1 MKYDEPKYGMI
12 LELGQDGNVLRSLQD
27 PKGTMFK
34 TVGEVEEVNSILYI
48 ASEGRK
54 YIGVLNLN
62 ALPGGG
68 MPMPGTTQRPKNA
81 MEQLLDIVNTNL
93 QKMTD
98 FEVHRV
104 VFGLI
109 QRLYVSK
116 VQLKAQQNAIARLQ
130 QGVRQLQEQL
140 RQLQASQAGGT
151 TGGTTAGGCLPHQL
165 FGEALAPNNW
175 LTKTQPFAVGING
188 VQSMVVANGYVYTTD
203 ADGWVTEVMPSG
215 NARRILRMSVSSCD
229 TDIPVIFDPN
239 AGQPNAKEGAC
250 GKPLGIR
257 ADRHGFLIV
266 ADAYNGIFRISPRTG
281 RYKHLVDT
289 RNMLVNNKPVGY
301 INDVAV
307 ARDGTIFFT
316 SSSARWTPKEFR
328 NIIIEGETTGRV
340 LLYSPGARTNNVRQI
355 MADLSF
361 PDGLQ
366 LSPDQSYLL
375 VGEGA
380 RARIH
385 RVHIG
390 PTPKHGTIEVFASN
404 LPGIVQNIRLSPR
417 GTYWVGLSYA
427 RHSDLP
433 SFLDTRGPATPDNI
447 QFRRDLVARTK
458 DQAATLSSKFGIA
471 VELDMN
477 GNLIRSIQD
486 PQGSAY
492 TTVTEIQ
499 EEEDVL
505 YVASPDKNF
514 IGLLNVNWLPPPY
527 TGPPPTPA
535 PPPTMGPPP
544 GPWNQGP
551 RPNTSTNN
559 PAANSTSGSGNP
571 GATTNPNPTDPNEAE
586 IQKIL
591 DAVTQ
596 SMRKLTDTQIREVV
610 VQLTRQLVETKNVIY
625 KANERSDK
633 LRTDL
638 EQLQIL
644 TDTSGLSP
652 QQKQL
657 VRDSWE
663 EYSSGNTA
671 VADTIHMF
679 VKFFNITPE
688 AAALF
693 SFVPGDQL
701 TEQVLLSNS
710 RLQSHVQRV
719 YNALNAAVDSLN
731 NIPNLAAVTKSLG
744 SRHASYG
751 VQERFFQVRIVVMMT
766 MVMVAVVVAMMMMI
780 AMTTI
785 VTTTMMMT
793 TTTTMMVHNYDD
805 DGDCYDDD
813 CYDDDDA

>member
-1 MKYDEPKYGMI
+1 MAQLVGMTSLLQNMRI
-12 LELGQDGNVLRSLQD
+12 PDPVAVRAKPRGWWVGGSIHFLVIFLR
-27 PKGTMFK
+27 
-34 TVGEVEEVNSILYI
+34 
-48 ASEGRK
+48 
-54 YIGVLNLN
+54 
-62 ALPGGG
+62 
-68 MPMPGTTQRPKNA
+68 
-81 MEQLLDIVNTNL
+81 
-93 QKMTD
+93 
-98 FEVHRV
+98 HH
-104 VFGLI
+104 
-109 QRLYVSK
+109 VSS
-116 VQLKAQQNAIARLQ
+116 R
-130 QGVRQLQEQL
+130 
-140 RQLQASQAGGT
+140 
-151 TGGTTAGGCLPHQL
+151 CLPHQL

-215 NARRILRMSVSSCD
+215 NARRILRMSVSSC
-229 TDIPVIFDPN
+229 
-239 AGQPNAKEGAC
+239 GQPNAKEGAC

-644 TDTSGLSP
+644 TDT
-652 QQKQL
+652 
-657 VRDSWE
+657 R
-663 EYSSGNTA
+663 
-671 VADTIHMF
+671 
-679 VKFFNITPE
+679 FFNITPE

-751 VQERFFQVRIVVMMT
+751 VQERFFQ
-766 MVMVAVVVAMMMMI
+766 
-780 AMTTI
+780 
-785 VTTTMMMT
+785 
-793 TTTTMMVHNYDD
+793 
-805 DGDCYDDD
+805 
-813 CYDDDDA
+813 